1 MTVFLAMVV
10 SRKSLPLQPDIHSL
24 LQRLTAALAP
34 FSGRSCALGLSG
46 GLDSVVLL
54 DLLAQV
60 APQLSLQL
68 SAVHVNHQLSR
79 FAGQWQ
85 QFCLELTQ
93 QYAIPLQISQVTLQR
108 QGGESLEAVARDAR
122 YQAYAELNTDVV
134 LLAHHL
140 DDQCETLMLRLLR
153 GAGVH
158 GLTGMPQQRS
168 LANSA
173 ATLLRPLLGA
183 TRAEI
188 QCYAELRG
196 LRWIN
201 DDSNDDVR
209 FRRNWLRHQLLP
221 QIETIFP
228 AYRQQL
234 SQTRQH
240 LNDAAQLLD
249 EMAAADFV
257 GDLTDVRIDLSPV
270 SLLNEARQRNLL
282 RWFLRQMGLT
292 VSTLQLEQL
301 RQQMLFAAN
310 DAEPMLQIGDWNAE
324 RYRGAMYL
332 YRRQPFDVPQV
343 LTLSWQGEAAIAIPE
358 WGGRLL
364 FRSGYGLQAVSAARL
379 RSMPI
384 QLRSRQ
390 GGERLR
396 PAARAANSQLKHLLQ
411 EAGMPP
417 WRRRLLPLI
426 WQKECLI
433 AVPGLAVAAEF
444 QALDAA
450 DGVEI
455 IWEPS
460 QA

>member
-1 MTVFLAMVV
+1 MTVFSAMAA
-10 SRKSLPLQPDIHSL
+10 SRKSLPLQPDIHPL

-34 FSGRSCALGLSG
+34 FSGRSCAIGLSG

-54 DLLAQV
+54 DLLAQI
-60 APQLSLQL
+60 APQLALRL
-68 SAVHVNHQLSR
+68 SAIHVNHQISR

-85 QFCLELTQ
+85 QFCCELTQ
-93 QYAIPLQISQVTLQR
+93 QYAIPLQIRQVTLQR
-108 QGGESLEAVARDAR
+108 RGGESLEAVARDAR
-122 YQAYAELNTDVV
+122 YHAYAELNVDVL

-158 GLTGMPQQRS
+158 GLSGMPPQRS

-183 TRAEI
+183 TRAEL
-188 QCYAELRG
+188 QCYAEQRG

-234 SQTRQH
+234 SQTSQH
-240 LNDAAQLLD
+240 LGDAALLLD

-257 GDLTDVRIDLSPV
+257 GNLADARIDLSPV
-270 SLLNEARQRNLL
+270 LLLNEARQRNLL
-282 RWFLRQMGLT
+282 RWFLRQKNLT
-292 VSTLQLEQL
+292 ASTQLLEQL
-301 RQQMLFAAN
+301 RQQMLFAADN
-310 DAEPMLQIGDWNAE
+310 AEPLLQIGDWHAE
-324 RYRGAMYL
+324 RYRGSMYL
-332 YRRQPFDVPQV
+332 HRRQQFDVPPV
-343 LTLSWQGEAAIAIPE
+343 LSLSWQGEAEIAIPE

-364 FRSGYGLQAVSAARL
+364 FRSGYGLQAISAAQL

-384 QLRSRQ
+384 QLRPRQ

-396 PAARAANSQLKHLLQ
+396 PAAKAANRQLKHLLQ
-411 EAGMPP
+411 EAGIPP
-417 WRRRLLPLI
+417 WRRRLLPFI

-433 AVPGLAVAAEF
+433 AAPGVAVAVEF

>member
-1 MTVFLAMVV
+1 MIAFLATVA
-10 SRKSLPLQPDIHSL
+10 SRKSLPLQPDIHPL
-24 LQRLTAALAP
+24 LQRLTAELAP

-60 APQLSLQL
+60 APQLGLQL
-68 SAVHVNHQLSR
+68 SAIHVNHQISR

-85 QFCLELTQ
+85 QFCCELTQ
-93 QYAIPLQISQVTLQR
+93 QYGIPLQVRKVTLHR

-122 YQAYAELNTDVV
+122 YQAYAGLNTDVV

-158 GLTGMPQQRS
+158 GLTGMPQQRP
-168 LANSA
+168 LASSS

-183 TRAEI
+183 TRAEL
-188 QCYAELRG
+188 QCYAEQRG

-221 QIETIFP
+221 QIETVFP
-228 AYRQQL
+228 AYRRQL
-234 SQTRQH
+234 SQASQH
-240 LNDAAQLLD
+240 LGDAAQLLD
-249 EMAAADFV
+249 EMAAADFI
-257 GDLTDVRIDLSPV
+257 GDLADARIDLRPLL
-270 SLLNEARQRNLL
+270 LLNEPRQRNLL
-282 RWFLRQMGLT
+282 RWFLRQNGVMA
-292 VSTLQLEQL
+292 STLLLEQL
-301 RQQMLFAAN
+301 RQQILFAAD
-310 DAEPMLQIGDWNAE
+310 DAEPLVQIGDWNAE
-324 RYRGAMYL
+324 RYRDAMYL
-332 YRRQPFDVPQV
+332 YRRQQLDVPPAV
-343 LTLSWQGEAAIAIPE
+343 TLVWQGEAEIAVPE

-364 FRSGYGLQAVSAARL
+364 FSPGYGLQAVSAKQLQSA
-379 RSMPI
+379 PI
-384 QLRSRQ
+384 QLRPRL

-396 PAARAANSQLKHLLQ
+396 PAAKAANRQLKHLLQ
-411 EAGMPP
+411 EAGIPP
-417 WRRRLLPLI
+417 WRRRFLPLI

-433 AVPGLAVAAEF
+433 AVPALAVAAEF
-444 QALDAA
+444 QASDTA

-460 QA
+460 LA